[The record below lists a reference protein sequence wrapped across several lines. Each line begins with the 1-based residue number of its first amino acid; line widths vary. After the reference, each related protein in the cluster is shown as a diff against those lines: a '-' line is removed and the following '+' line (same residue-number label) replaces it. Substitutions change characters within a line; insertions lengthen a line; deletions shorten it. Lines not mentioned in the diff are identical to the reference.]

1 MLITEGRK
9 LALFIF
15 RFHHSR
21 FPWTSEKCIPMHR
34 ISASSFR
41 FCSRRC
47 WLNMTICCSTFQTVN
62 QNTLYYWVI
71 CLFFFNFFL
80 FSDFLRTLAI
90 IRLKNPSRGVKRSNN
105 ETTKKKNTL
114 DGIVD
119 IVEVRT
125 RLTVITLIFNS

>member
-1 MLITEGRK
+1 MHPDAQDFCQQFSVLQSK
-9 LALFIF
+9 VLAKYDDLLLHISNGKPKYLVLLGNLPIF
-15 RFHHSR
+15 
-21 FPWTSEKCIPMHR
+21 
-34 ISASSFR
+34 
-41 FCSRRC
+41 
-47 WLNMTICCSTFQTVN
+47 L
-62 QNTLYYWVI
+62 
-71 CLFFFNFFL
+71 NFFL

-125 RLTVITLIFNS
+125 RLTVITLILIS